1 MRERLSTVGYVSAGA
16 MAAVALGVGLGL
28 GFGLASPA
36 SKPVAVSDSQ
46 ASHARQAG
54 PARTAAADCGR
65 SCFILYSRR
74 FGEGT
79 TMNAVVPAGNGT
91 GGKVG
96 RKVNMRL
103 AAAKLPAGDFSFSFI
118 AKVWQFCGTDQH
130 DFFRPASYLCTRD
143 QNFWVFEAEWS
154 PYGNS
159 SGLCAG
165 VAIANK
171 IGEDVTLR
179 PCGANDHT
187 LWIANQASGSGGNC
201 RGSADYC
208 PWMNASDSNFR
219 SPNVL
224 TLDSSTKSPADQL
237 RLYQEK
243 LLPAGNQG
251 RAWNNQEFAFFLRA
265 GS

>member
-1 MRERLSTVGYVSAGA
+1 MRTLGEIAEFIGGEICGDGSVS
-16 MAAVALGVGLGL
+16 VVRVVH
-28 GFGLASPA
+28 PA
-36 SKPVAVSDSQ
+36 IAQGVSDLAFVLSPKE
-46 ASHARQAG
+46 ASVLSSG
-54 PARTAAADCGR
+54 NV
-65 SCFILYSRR
+65 
-74 FGEGT
+74 
-79 TMNAVVPAGNGT
+79 MNAVVPAGNGT

-251 RAWNNQEFAFFLRA
+251 RARNNQEFAFFLRA

>member
-36 SKPVAVSDSQ
+36 STPVAVSDSQ

-251 RAWNNQEFAFFLRA
+251 RARNNQEFAFFLRA